1 MRIAAAACGLLLMAL
16 AGLLRRDSAAFYAD
30 AGQLHVGSG
39 LVVPVWAVVAASVV
53 VVLALAAATGHGRAL
68 ARAVLQPGRRL
79 GLALSVALV
88 GLSLVPWE
96 YSWVRPSRSHLVLY
110 TALGSLGAGLF
121 VFGAWRRGATG
132 TRRGSRPFGGVGR
145 AARTVF
151 ERLVGL
157 GRWRFILLCAGFVL
171 VVSALAAVLVFERI
185 PHVQDSIAQLF
196 QARIF
201 AAGRLWLESPGFADF
216 FDYGHAVND
225 GRWYSVYPFLH
236 SLALVPGVLAGAPW
250 LVNPL
255 FGAGFA
261 ALAYALGREAYGER
275 TGRAAALLAC
285 ASPWLWAM
293 SGEYMNHASAL
304 VLLTGFLVL
313 GLRTLRTGGAGAALG
328 AGLLLGL
335 GACVRPYTA
344 LAFGLPLVAYTALR
358 AREPGGLRR
367 LGLLVLGGAVTG
379 ALLLAHNRLTNGDPL
394 LFGYV
399 AKYGPGHEIG
409 FGHSGWGAAHTPLRG
424 LLNVGHDL
432 NLFNRFVLE
441 WPAPTLLL
449 VMLPFLRG
457 TRDRRDWLLLASFL
471 ALPAAYFFYWSH
483 GLAFG
488 PRFLYEAL
496 GPVLVLVA
504 RGLTPMEMPATGRK
518 TVRVDFAARFVPVAL
533 VFALLAGLPPLWR
546 WYRGYWGV
554 DGRLLAEARAR
565 RLDNALVFCSELGD
579 AFNANSLD
587 LDGPVVYARD
597 LGPLNPAL
605 TLAYPGRD
613 YFIARKGELVRAD
626 GLKYSGSALSTTLAA
641 LASEAGPR
649 AAGYRTV
656 IWPLRDVPPAAP
668 GLPPLTDYRS
678 LSAALQSGRSRLEEF
693 LPALAL
699 WVDGDPRG
707 LGVFGYLERSD
718 YFEAGGIDF
727 RQLATVPGGRVFD
740 IRPAR

>member
-1 MRIAAAACGLLLMAL
+1 MRIAAATLGLLLLAL
-16 AGLLRRDSAAFYAD
+16 AALLRRDTAAFYAD
-30 AGQLHVGSG
+30 AGTLHVGTG
-39 LVVPVWAVVAASVV
+39 FAVPVWV
-53 VVLALAAATGHGRAL
+53 ALAALAGSALVTVAATGPGRAL
-68 ARAVLQPGRRL
+68 VRAAFAPGRRL
-79 GLALSVALV
+79 RLAFLVALA
-88 GLSLVPWE
+88 GFSFVPWE

-110 TALGSLGAGLF
+110 VALASLGAALL
-121 VFGAWRRGATG
+121 VFGAGRVLD
-132 TRRGSRPFGGVGR
+132 SVGR
-145 AARTVF
+145 AARAAF
-151 ERLVGL
+151 EKLVKL
-157 GRWRFILLCAGFVL
+157 GRWRFVLLSSGFVF

-201 AAGRLWLESPGFADF
+201 ASGRLWLQSPAFADF
-216 FDYGHAVND
+216 FDYGHTVND
-225 GRWYSVYPFLH
+225 GRWYSIYPFLH
-236 SLALVPGVLAGAPW
+236 SLALVPGVLAGVPW

-255 FGAGFA
+255 LGAGFA
-261 ALAYALGREAYGER
+261 ALAYALGREIHGER

-293 SGEYMNHASAL
+293 SGEYMNHAGAL

-313 GLRTLRTGGAGAALG
+313 GLRALRTGEAGAALG
-328 AGLLLGL
+328 AGLLFGL

-344 LAFGLPLVAYTALR
+344 LAFGLPLAACTALR
-358 AREPGGLRR
+358 AREPGGARR
-367 LGLLVLGGAVTG
+367 LGLLLAGGVATG
-379 ALLLAHNRLTNGDPL
+379 ALLLVYNRLTNGNPL

-432 NLFNRFVLE
+432 NLFNRFALE
-441 WPAPTLLL
+441 WPAPTIVL
-449 VMLPFLRG
+449 VLLPFLRG
-457 TRDRRDWLLLASFL
+457 TRDWRDWLLLASFL
-471 ALPAAYFFYWSH
+471 ALPVAYFFYWSH

-504 RGLTPMEMPATGRK
+504 RGLAPFELPTAGRK
-518 TVRVDFAARFVPVAL
+518 TARVDWAARFVPVAL
-533 VFALLAGLPPLWR
+533 TFALLAGLPPLWR

-554 DGRLLAEARAR
+554 DGRLLAEVRAR
-565 RLDNALVFCSELGD
+565 RLSNALVFCAELGD
-579 AFNANSLD
+579 AFNANSLA

-605 TLAYPGRD
+605 VLAYPGRD
-613 YFIARKGELVRAD
+613 CFLARKGELVPAA
-626 GLKYSGSALSTTLAA
+626 GLGFTGSALSTTLAA
-641 LASEAGPR
+641 LAGEVGR
-649 AAGYRTV
+649 RRAGYKTV
-656 IWPLRDVPPAAP
+656 IWPLRDVP
-668 GLPPLTDYRS
+668 LPDTAGMRLVDYRT
-678 LSAALQSGRSRLEEF
+678 LGAALQSGRSRLEDS

-699 WVDGDPRG
+699 WVDGDRRELP
-707 LGVFGYLERSD
+707 GVFSYLERSD

-740 IRPAR
+740 IRPTR